1 MIPANKKAG
10 MEKCKF
16 TQEFPPPPES
26 PRKGLDRGEISVGTI
41 TSITR
46 RELSTSPTASILHQ
60 TI

>member
-1 MIPANKKAG
+1 

-41 TSITR
+41 ASITL